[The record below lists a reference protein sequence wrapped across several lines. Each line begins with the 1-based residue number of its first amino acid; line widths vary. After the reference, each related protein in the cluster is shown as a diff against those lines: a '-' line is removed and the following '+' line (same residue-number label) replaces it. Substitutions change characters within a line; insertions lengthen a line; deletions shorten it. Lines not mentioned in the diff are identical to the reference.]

1 MDEHRRYTQY
11 RKRKKRRFIIILC
24 KAFLMTAIIYCDI
37 ALFKFAAGIIH
48 SDLMNQGSA
57 YDLKEES
64 DKKQEKVYDLDSNQ
78 DELGRQ
84 LENIALQ
91 NPEIKVILDNRE
103 DYPDEIL
110 TLLVNNLETTQ
121 FVLDYPDKKDD
132 EISIDVSGEVK
143 EGEVPLFLQWDERWG
158 YSMYDNEIMAI
169 DGCGPT
175 CLSMVAVYVL
185 GDTTMNPYWMAEYSE
200 ANGYVDS
207 GSTLW
212 SLMSEGAS
220 LLGLDVTE
228 IPLDEKRVADNLKA
242 GNPIICIMGPGDFT
256 SSGHFIVL
264 TGYEDGMITVN
275 DPNSIERSNKRWS
288 FSEISSQIRNLWA
301 YRVRK

>member
-11 RKRKKRRFIIILC
+11 RKRKKRRFIILC